1 MSNTKILF
9 MEDEEIIR
17 EVLSEYLKMAGYQ
30 VTQVEDGQAALDHL
44 LNEGY
49 DLAILDIM
57 VPQISG
63 IEVLKAVHQQK
74 PDLPIIMLTAL
85 GDEKTQVEVFNLQA
99 DDFIIKPA
107 SPIILLKR
115 IETVLRRSRYRVE
128 QAQIETPQ
136 STPVSPQA
144 DLTIDELAYKAEY
157 QGKDL
162 ELTVSEFLLL
172 QKLFQHPHQVFTRD
186 QLIDAVFGPDYF
198 CSDRVIDTHIKNLRK
213 KIPLDCIKTVIGLGY
228 KYEV

>member
-30 VTQVEDGQAALDHL
+30 VTQVEDGQTALDHL
-44 LNEGY
+44 LNEDY

-85 GDEKTQVEVFNLQA
+85 GDEKTQVEAFNLQA

-128 QAQIETPQ
+128 QARIEPSQITPA
-136 STPVSPQA
+136 SPQA
-144 DLTIDELAYKAEY
+144 DLTIDELAYKAEF

-162 ELTVSEFLLL
+162 ELTVSEFMLL

-213 KIPLDCIKTVIGLGY
+213 KLPLDCIKTVIGLGY